1 MKIWPKRKIDSLP
14 QAAETAPFEPPE
26 SSEVKERWIGF
37 IDRID
42 RANIQGWCA
51 DRDNPSASIAVEA
64 VGSKGGHAVTIASLF
79 RRDVMEA
86 GYGNGQNGF
95 ELNVSKFNDEETV
108 TIRFVDGGHHIT
120 QLPIALDPI
129 GALLSNAL
137 PASFLEAAQE
147 LGRQIQTRQL
157 GQLQTESGA
166 PPDCHYD
173 KNITDIFDPATDP
186 EGLITRFTAHEASR
200 IVRNAFDLERTGS
213 LQDRLAIL
221 YWYIDTYATGRPVST
236 RVPLSQSQVDALNA
250 PARLAG
256 ASDAVTVALFN
267 FVMRYQPSHTQLWNE
282 KLLREAVFWWCT
294 QQAVLH
300 RLDDRL
306 ITDEQIALLA
316 TIEQG
321 AGTQFPCTTFML
333 LYAQQH
339 PMLVDLNLDLPRDR
353 LALLSYLTL
362 ASFLKPSL
370 LRFLPR
376 EALRRVVRGKGPKA
390 FSAILG
396 RLVANGDQADTI
408 TVGTDILRKGEA
420 LLAAAGQDLRL
431 IRRARTEIP
440 RSSSSPLEQGVC
452 VLGPLTKSSGLGR
465 AIRLS
470 LDALT
475 ACETVAPV
483 SYDFPMENPAP
494 EEDHAAIGPTP
505 EAPREITL
513 MHLNAE
519 ALPLALAY
527 GPHHLLEGTYRIG
540 FFFWELTEIP
550 DCHRLAL
557 DLVDE
562 IWVASEF
569 NRELYSR
576 FTNKPVIRV
585 GMAAVPLP
593 DEPPAV
599 REEWGLEPD
608 AFTFIAVFDSLSFIA
623 RKNPLGLIEAFA
635 RAFPRG
641 DEPVALLLKTQ
652 NRGIVQDEWQVR
664 HWRAI
669 DRRIAADP
677 RITIFDETLAFAEL
691 LGLTRACDA
700 FVSLHRSEGWGFGL
714 IEAMQLGLPV
724 VCTGWSGNADFCTDE
739 TAFLVAHRLI
749 LVGAD
754 EYIYTPRGSLWAD
767 PLVDS
772 AATQLRLVVSDRAAA
787 ARKAKAAR
795 TFVTTELGLE
805 ATARRYGER
814 LAAIRGGMR
823 KASE

>member
-1 MKIWPKRKIDSLP
+1 M
-14 QAAETAPFEPPE
+14 PFEPR
-26 SSEVKERWIGF
+26 EVQERWIGF
-37 IDRID
+37 IDKID
-42 RANIQGWCA
+42 RTTIQGWCA
-51 DRDNPSASIAVEA
+51 DRNNPNASIMVEA
-64 VGSKGGHAVTIASLF
+64 VGSKGSHAITIASLL

-86 GYGNGQNGF
+86 GYGSGYNGF
-95 ELNVSKFNDEETV
+95 ELNVSKFSDEETV
-108 TIRFVDGGHHIT
+108 TIRFVDGGRHIT
-120 QLPIALDPI
+120 RSPIALDPF
-129 GALLSNAL
+129 GALLSNIL

-147 LGRQIQTRQL
+147 LGRQIQTRQIS
-157 GQLQTESGA
+157 QLQTESNA
-166 PPDCHYD
+166 PGNCPYD
-173 KNITDIFDPATDP
+173 KDLIGTFDPATDP
-186 EGLITRFTAHEASR
+186 EGLVTRFTAQEASR
-200 IVRNAFDLERTGS
+200 IVRNAFDLERAGS
-213 LQDRLAIL
+213 FQDRLAVL
-221 YWYIDTYATGRPVST
+221 FWYIDTYATGRSVNT
-236 RVPLSQSQVDALNA
+236 RVPLSQSQIEELNA

-256 ASDAVTVALFN
+256 TSDAVTVALFN
-267 FVMRYQPSHTQLWNE
+267 FVMRYRPSHTELRNE

-306 ITDEQIALLA
+306 VTDKQIALLA

-339 PMLVDLNLDLPRDR
+339 PMLADLDLGVPRDR

-362 ASFLKPSL
+362 ASFLKPGL

-376 EALRRVVRGKGPKA
+376 EALRRIARGEGSKA

-396 RLVANGDQADTI
+396 RLVASGDGADVVAI
-408 TVGTDILRKGEA
+408 GADILRQGEA
-420 LLAAAGQDLRL
+420 LLAAADQDLRVV
-431 IRRARTEIP
+431 RKAQTATP
-440 RSSSSPLEQGVC
+440 QSTPLPVEQGIC

-470 LDALT
+470 LDALA
-475 ACETVAPV
+475 ACETIAPA
-483 SYDFPMENPAP
+483 SYDFAMENPAAEGNEHAIWPMP
-494 EEDHAAIGPTP
+494 EV
-505 EAPREITL
+505 PREITL
-513 MHLNAE
+513 LHLNAE

-527 GPHHLLEGTYRIG
+527 GPRHLLRDTYRIG

-576 FTNKPVIRV
+576 FTDKPVIRV
-585 GMAAVPLP
+585 GMAAAPLP
-593 DEPPAV
+593 DGPPAV

-677 RITIFDETLAFAEL
+677 RITLLDETLTFAEL
-691 LGLTRACDA
+691 LGLMRACDA

-714 IEAMQLGLPV
+714 VESMQLGLPV

-749 LVGAD
+749 PVGTD

-772 AATQLRLVVSDRAAA
+772 AAAQLRLVVTDRAAA
-787 ARKAKAAR
+787 ARKVKAAR
-795 TFVTTELGLE
+795 AFVTKDLGLE

-823 KASE
+823 KAV